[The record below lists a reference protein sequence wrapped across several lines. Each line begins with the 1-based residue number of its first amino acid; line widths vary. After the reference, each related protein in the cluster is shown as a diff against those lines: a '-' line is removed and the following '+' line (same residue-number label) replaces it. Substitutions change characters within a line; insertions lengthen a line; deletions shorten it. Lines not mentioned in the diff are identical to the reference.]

1 MSTSDTT
8 TTAPVPTPAP
18 DPVTSTDGPRAHDVV
33 YMCPCGNLLPV
44 PSMITV
50 QGTAQFLCT
59 LHEPPVQMRRYT
71 LTEG

>member
-1 MSTSDTT
+1 MSTSAT
-8 TTAPVPTPAP
+8 PVLTET
-18 DPVTSTDGPRAHDVV
+18 DPPRAHDVV

-50 QGTAQFLCT
+50 QGAAQFLCT